1 MTEFCA
7 GTIAIIKN
15 NSMNSYKFKQRILNL
30 PSNPQLKQRAREL
43 RRQGVLSEVLFWN
56 EVKQKR
62 ILDLDFDR
70 QKIIGNYIV
79 DFYIK
84 KLGIVI
90 EIDGISHNE
99 KIEEDEIR
107 DNYLKG
113 LGLVVIR
120 YSDLDIEHNLDN
132 VIQDLKNQIIKKT
145 MKSSLV
151 CFTPCSMNIDFLSNI
166 LIKN

>member
-1 MTEFCA
+1 
-7 GTIAIIKN
+7 
-15 NSMNSYKFKQRILNL
+15 MNSYKFKQRILNL

-43 RRQGVLSEVLFWN
+43 RRQGFFSEVFFWN

-120 YSDLDIEHNLDN
+120 YSDLDVKHNLDN
-132 VIQDLKNQIIKKT
+132 VIQDLKNQIIT
-145 MKSSLV
+145 NFMD
-151 CFTPCSMNIDFLSNI
+151 M
-166 LIKN
+166 

>member
-1 MTEFCA
+1 
-7 GTIAIIKN
+7 
-15 NSMNSYKFKQRILNL
+15 MNTYKFKQRILNL

-56 EVKQKR
+56 EVKLKR

-107 DNYLKG
+107 DNYLRG
-113 LGLVVIR
+113 LGLTVIR
-120 YSDLDIEHNLDN
+120 YSDLDVKHNLDN
-132 VIQDLKNQIIKKT
+132 VIQDLKNQIIT
-145 MKSSLV
+145 NFVDM
-151 CFTPCSMNIDFLSNI
+151 
-166 LIKN
+166 